1 MCLFYLQGIAKP
13 AVVPVWQALLPVGWR
28 EIFKNYNYSFV
39 LKNRFDGD
47 IPVSQLK
54 RNDEPKLIWKS
65 DNRQSLAEL
74 FVGFLKFF
82 AKDFR

>member
-1 MCLFYLQGIAKP
+1 MSFLFTRYCKTGGSACLASTLAGRLKRNF
-13 AVVPVWQALLPVGWR
+13 
-28 EIFKNYNYSFV
+28 ENYYYSFV

>member
-1 MCLFYLQGIAKP
+1 LASTLAGRLERSFENC
-13 AVVPVWQALLPVGWR
+13 
-28 EIFKNYNYSFV
+28 NYSFV
-39 LKNRFDGD
+39 LKTRFDGD

-65 DNRQSLAEL
+65 ENRQTLAEL
-74 FVGFLKFF
+74 FIGFLRFF